1 MSTDPRDEMAE
12 YLKERNAHHKEHL
25 QRVLDTQ
32 GPVALVDIAATHLT
46 NKDSLVK
53 FLARTADAA
62 SAAEIS
68 RLTAELKEARKD
80 AGRYRWWRNEREV
93 TLIVA
98 IFGNGCLNKTIEMVE
113 QHVDAAMTKEK
124 L

>member
-1 MSTDPRDEMAE
+1 MSTDPRDEIAE

-68 RLTAELKEARKD
+68 RLTVELEEARKD
-80 AGRYRWWRNEREV
+80 ARRYRWLVNHKHVPWGFLGNAHEV
-93 TLIVA
+93 GIDEA
-98 IFGNGCLNKTIEMVE
+98 I
-113 QHVDAAMTKEK
+113 DAAMTKEK